1 MVAPKQTAQIESI
14 RASLEGMLQEGRSDE
29 ALALVVNV
37 LHQLV
42 EDNGRLQARLAQL
55 LKHRFGRRSEKISSE
70 QLRLFLDELA
80 EAVPEALPEQPVLAS
95 QTAPAAPA
103 VRLQPRK
110 GRRPLPAD
118 LPREEVVLEPAA
130 EEKVC
135 TGCGQAKTLM
145 GHERSEVLEFIPA
158 HFKVLVHA
166 RAKYVCRACEEGV
179 SIAPPAAKPIETGL
193 PGFGLI
199 ADVLVKKYADHC
211 PLHRMHGIYLRHG
224 VDLAVSTLAGWLA
237 GGSDLLEPIA
247 RAIRRKT
254 LNSHVVQTDDTGLR
268 VLDRDAPG
276 GSKRGHIWGYLGD
289 RRWLAFDYTPDWSAE
304 GPATFLI
311 NRQGWLQAD
320 AYKGYDRLFS
330 DPGSRVVE
338 VGCFAHARRYFVDAL
353 ETDKRAAVAIAF
365 IKELYQVE
373 ADAKARGLGPDE
385 KKQLRAERSR
395 PLLNSLGEWIKKT
408 VPAATPKSP
417 LGQALTYTINQWTAL
432 TRFLE
437 DGALEIDNNACER
450 ALRQV
455 AVGRKNYLFAGS
467 DEGARRAAIIYTV
480 FGTCRLHDVDP
491 WAYTRDVLEK
501 LAGGW
506 KQSRID
512 ELLPPA
518 WAAEM
523 TPQPDAEP
531 DATAALG

>member
-14 RASLEGMLQEGRSDE
+14 RASLEGMLQEGRSGE

-42 EDNGRLQARLAQL
+42 EDNVRLQARLAQL

-80 EAVPEALPEQPVLAS
+80 QAVPEALPEQPVLAS
-95 QTAPAAPA
+95 QTTTPT

-118 LPREEVVLEPAA
+118 LPREEVALEPEA

-145 GHERSEVLEFIPA
+145 GHERSEVLEFVPA

-199 ADVLVKKYADHC
+199 ADVLVKKYAEHC
-211 PLHRMHGIYLRHG
+211 PLHRMHGIYLRYG
-224 VDLAVSTLAGWLA
+224 VDLAVSTLAGWVA

-254 LNSHVVQTDDTGLR
+254 LGSHVVQTDDTGLR

-304 GPATFLI
+304 GPAAFLTD
-311 NRQGWLQAD
+311 RQGWLQAD

-330 DPGSRVVE
+330 APGSKVVE

-353 ETDKRAAVAIAF
+353 ETDKRAAIAIAF

-373 ADAKARGLGPDE
+373 ADAKTRGLGAE
-385 KKQLRAERSR
+385 ETKKLRADRSR
-395 PLLNSLGEWIKKT
+395 PILNSLGEWIKNM

-417 LGQALTYTINQWTAL
+417 LGQALTYTVNQWTAL

-437 DGALEIDNNACER
+437 DGALEIDNNGCER

-491 WAYTRDVLEK
+491 WAYVRDVLEK
-501 LAGGW
+501 LARGW
-506 KQSRID
+506 KQGRID

-518 WAAEM
+518 WAAAQ
-523 TPQPDAEP
+523 TPSAKPTTDIQ
-531 DATAALG
+531 AAQA